1 MLLEMHISYIRQDS
15 RFSQPLK
22 AKPPDLVRGQRI
34 HRSKDKGATEMMAET
49 PFSILIKFKPDGKLL
64 SKALQIKH
72 CTFGATFKHNISQN
86 ISSFTP
92 SGGAR
97 KIIKP
102 GQKFKDS
109 KFTVTVVSLICS
121 IVTEFITSNAATATL
136 LVPLLYHIAGT
147 MHVHPL
153 ILIIPGGIAT
163 EFAFWLPT
171 STPSNVVGFATGHI
185 EIKDMFKVGVPLKVV
200 GIVVLSLLMPSL
212 GELPTNYNLCSSKQM
227 L

>member
-1 MLLEMHISYIRQDS
+1 MLPEMHISYIRQDS

-102 GQKFKDS
+102 GQKFKEDNA
-109 KFTVTVVSLICS
+109 VSEHHHRS
-121 IVTEFITSNAATATL
+121 
-136 LVPLLYHIAGT
+136 HI
-147 MHVHPL
+147 
-153 ILIIPGGIAT
+153 
-163 EFAFWLPT
+163 FPT
-171 STPSNVVGFATGHI
+171 IHALSTNR
-185 EIKDMFKVGVPLKVV
+185 LKK
-200 GIVVLSLLMPSL
+200 
-212 GELPTNYNLCSSKQM
+212 N
-227 L
+227 

>member
-1 MLLEMHISYIRQDS
+1 MSMLSSSLTVKSLVGRTSLRFIVS
-15 RFSQPLK
+15 RTKNIVS
-22 AKPPDLVRGQRI
+22 VC
-34 HRSKDKGATEMMAET
+34 
-49 PFSILIKFKPDGKLL
+49 L
-64 SKALQIKH
+64 SKKCIPSKIVPTK
-72 CTFGATFKHNISQN
+72 CRTSSQ
-86 ISSFTP
+86 
-92 SGGAR
+92 
-97 KIIKP
+97 
-102 GQKFKDS
+102 S
-109 KFTVTVVSLICS
+109 KLCS

-147 MHVHPL
+147 MHVHPF

-212 GELPTNYNLCSSKQM
+212 GELPTISVLVNKCFEKIIWLKGILSF
-227 L
+227 